1 MEEKTVNYDKAFTAA
16 TIFNQL
22 HAGWLNRVEQEAA
35 VDGDNPELDIF
46 EGTIPADVAREI
58 IKEVRVFFE
67 GLPLQDVRF
76 ALYPP
81 EVLHPREPHPDFKN
95 LIETLQKQEVE
106 IQHLKSVIAD
116 LGEEIFALSGFKKEG
131 Q

>member
-76 ALYPP
+76 ALYPTENAP
-81 EVLHPREPHPDFKN
+81 F
-95 LIETLQKQEVE
+95 
-106 IQHLKSVIAD
+106 
-116 LGEEIFALSGFKKEG
+116 
-131 Q
+131 

>member
-81 EVLHPREPHPDFKN
+81 EVLYPREPQPDFKN
-95 LIETLQKQEVE
+95 LIETLQKQEIE
-106 IQHLKSVIAD
+106 IQRLKSVIAD
-116 LGEEIFALSGFKKEG
+116 LGEEMFALSGFKKEG
-131 Q
+131 